1 MSGHTH
7 QDVLDIGCGTGLKS
21 FLYAQHF
28 GSSVVGIDISDLMIR
43 QAMNKCKKHL
53 NSNNLILFPECF
65 DFVIKYNDL
74 INSLINQNFVR
85 KKNSTPS
92 FLISD
97 FFHLPFS
104 NDYFSHINCCGS
116 VISLVEDSHLALI
129 ELTRVLRPGGTLF
142 IGVESNGT
150 WIDFRHFSI
159 SC

>member
-1 MSGHTH
+1 MVIFPFTFFNNQICDEWSHPSGCLGYWLRNRISILLVRTTLWIIRSG
-7 QDVLDIGCGTGLKS
+7 V
-21 FLYAQHF
+21 
-28 GSSVVGIDISDLMIR
+28 DISDLMIR
-43 QAMNKCKKHL
+43 QAMNKCKKQL

-97 FFHLPFS
+97 LFHLPFS

-116 VISLVEDSHLALI
+116 VISLVEDSHLALN
-129 ELTRVLRPGGTLF
+129 ELTRV
-142 IGVESNGT
+142 
-150 WIDFRHFSI
+150 
-159 SC
+159 